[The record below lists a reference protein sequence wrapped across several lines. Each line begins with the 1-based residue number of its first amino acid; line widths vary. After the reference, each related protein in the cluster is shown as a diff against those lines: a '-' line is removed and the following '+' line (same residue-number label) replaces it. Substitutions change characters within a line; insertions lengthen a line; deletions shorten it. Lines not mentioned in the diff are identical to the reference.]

1 MDIDHCATLKC
12 YAESDELGST
22 PRWPLGWWCHPDDLR
37 SFHDSKAVLR
47 VHTILQCPRLP
58 KIKIAQF
65 QRDGVGNVDDLKGL
79 RWERP
84 LLLGHCILCINI
96 EYSCADNFLQDILK
110 QLCNPQILQLH
121 LLLAEI
127 FNCCDFRL
135 ESWQLTLRDISVMT
149 AAICHLGAGHL
160 SNWSSQDGKPS
171 DSAIAAFAI
180 PLPMQH
186 HCKCNTTANAISL
199 QMHPRILQYQCN
211 TIANADQNI
220 GVPVYLQYINCNTND
235 G

>member
-1 MDIDHCATLKC
+1 MEIDHCATLKC

-149 AAICHLGAGHL
+149 AAICL
-160 SNWSSQDGKPS
+160 SWSWTL
-171 DSAIAAFAI
+171 I
-180 PLPMQH
+180 PLIFTRWEAVGLCH
-186 HCKCNTTANAISL
+186 RRL
-199 QMHPRILQYQCN
+199 CN
-211 TIANADQNI
+211 TIANATPLQMQYHCQCNIIANASQNI
-220 GVPVYLQYINCNTND
+220 TVPM
-235 G
+235 